1 MKKYIYTVVIVCIGY
16 LLGQSIYTE
25 ITKDKFLKFFRSF
38 FYQNFLPH
46 LFLMYY
52 KYFIVLLKNIFN
64 KYKDSVELEM
74 SKSEY
79 ISQIDSLKR
88 VRTDFSKIVKSVKNI
103 NN

>member
-1 MKKYIYTVVIVCIGY
+1 
-16 LLGQSIYTE
+16 
-25 ITKDKFLKFFRSF
+25 
-38 FYQNFLPH
+38 
-46 LFLMYY
+46 MYY